1 MSKTEFEN
9 FWAWQMEAMQKKE
22 NLEFGPLDYYLL
34 EIFEDAPFFL
44 FRDYYLFVCYFSW
57 TLLCVCKQQTGR
69 RRTATRRVGKILVVV
84 SGKTVSEILKIH
96 TFLISIFNPL
106 FNKITNKFK
115 L

>member
-1 MSKTEFEN
+1 MIL
-9 FWAWQMEAMQKKE
+9 FWLFQLQLADNELQ
-22 NLEFGPLDYYLL
+22 NVLERANGRMTSPEHCGPDH
-34 EIFEDAPFFL
+34 DQPKA
-44 FRDYYLFVCYFSW
+44 RDG
-57 TLLCVCKQQTGR
+57 KR
-69 RRTATRRVGKILVVV
+69 RTDGHTATRRVGKILVVV